1 MDTTFQVSNFARI
14 PILQY
19 QSALM
24 SFGKRL
30 AEARKKKGISQD
42 ELAKRLNT
50 KGPVIGRYERDE
62 MNPSIEAAAKMA
74 DILEVSLDYLVG
86 TADELLDKPTLN
98 RILEVQKLPS
108 DKKNFIFNMIDMALR
123 DFKVKQAHAS

>member
-1 MDTTFQVSNFARI
+1 
-14 PILQY
+14 
-19 QSALM
+19 M

-30 AEARKKKGISQD
+30 TEARKKKNISQE
-42 ELAKRLNT
+42 ELAKMLKT

-62 MNPSIEAAAKMA
+62 MKPSIEAAANMA

-86 TADELLDKPTLN
+86 KADEHLDKSTLN
-98 RILEVQKLPS
+98 RILEVQKLPTE
-108 DKKNFIFNMIDMALR
+108 KKDFVLNMIDMALR

>member
-1 MDTTFQVSNFARI
+1 
-14 PILQY
+14 
-19 QSALM
+19 M

>member
-1 MDTTFQVSNFARI
+1 
-14 PILQY
+14 
-19 QSALM
+19 M

-30 AEARKKKGISQD
+30 AEARKKKDVSQE
-42 ELAKRLNT
+42 ELAKMLNT

-62 MNPSIEAAAKMA
+62 MKPSIEAAAKIA

-86 TADELLDKPTLN
+86 KADEHLDKPTLT
-98 RILEVQKLPS
+98 RILEVQKLPTE
-108 DKKNFIFNMIDMALR
+108 KRNFVLNMIDMALR

>member
-1 MDTTFQVSNFARI
+1 
-14 PILQY
+14 
-19 QSALM
+19 M

-30 AEARKKKGISQD
+30 ADARKKKDISQD
-42 ELAKRLNT
+42 ELAKLLIT

-62 MNPSIEAAAKMA
+62 MKPSIEVAAKMA

-86 TADELLDKPTLN
+86 KADEHLDKSTLT
-98 RILEVQKLPS
+98 RILEVQKLPTE
-108 DKKNFIFNMIDMALR
+108 KKNFVLNMIDMALR

>member
-1 MDTTFQVSNFARI
+1 
-14 PILQY
+14 
-19 QSALM
+19 M

-30 AEARKKKGISQD
+30 AEARKKKGFSQD
-42 ELAKRLNT
+42 ELAKMLNT

-62 MNPSIEAAAKMA
+62 MKPGIEAAANMA

-86 TADELLDKPTLN
+86 KADELLDKTTLN
-98 RILEVQKLPS
+98 RILEVQKLPAE
-108 DKKNFIFNMIDMALR
+108 KKNFVFNMIDMALR